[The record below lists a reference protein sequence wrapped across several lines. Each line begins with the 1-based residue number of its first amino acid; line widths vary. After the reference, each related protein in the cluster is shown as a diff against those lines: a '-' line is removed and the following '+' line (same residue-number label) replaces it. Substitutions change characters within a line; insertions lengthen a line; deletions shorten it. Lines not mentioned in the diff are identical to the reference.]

1 MEIASDSAVAIEE
14 YREDLYQEVNDRQ
27 ERVREFFENT
37 LKKLD
42 EDQVAQREEMLAQ
55 SKRNKENEAELER
68 LQNNLN
74 WLNAIKQKLSAILA
88 I

>member
-14 YREDLYQEVNDRQ
+14 YREGLYQEVNDRQ

-55 SKRNKENEAELER
+55 SERNNENEAELER

-74 WLNAIKQKLSAILA
+74 WLNAIKQKLAAILA

>member
-74 WLNAIKQKLSAILA
+74 WLNAIKQKLAAILA

>member
-14 YREDLYQEVNDRQ
+14 YREALYQEVNDRQ

-55 SKRNKENEAELER
+55 SERNKENEAEMER

-74 WLNAIKQKLSAILA
+74 WLNAIKQKLAAILA